1 MGTIYRFTRQ
11 PRETKVYLAVVIITA
26 AVSIIQ
32 FVVDNST
39 GDRSEPVASALALYL
54 PMAWG
59 GEFWRILSVSLVH
72 GGLMH
77 LLMNVWFIYAIG
89 RLYEQFTGPVGFA
102 AVYLASIV
110 GGSVAILLFGDLLV
124 PTVGAS
130 GGAYGLMGGLIAAMY
145 ANTGSISGIWATSF
159 GRQILVVLAL
169 NLIISLAPGISLLGH
184 VGGLVVGGMAGY
196 VVERLRQ
203 GKASPADKLAGVLLL
218 LALAGAV
225 AYSLRPIY
233 RGAWRLYESA
243 MLVDRVKDLS
253 EQDPSS
259 TEIQAATDRLL
270 DYQRQGFQDYDTS
283 ERYVSF
289 RARVD
294 QGIVAVTDWLKSRG
308 SPKAKPPAPRSDEEP
323 SGGTATPGD

>member
-1 MGTIYRFTRQ
+1 MGTIYRFTHQ

-32 FVVDNST
+32 FVVDKST
-39 GDRSEPVASALALYL
+39 EDGSEPVASALALYL
-54 PMAWG
+54 PMAWD

-72 GGLMH
+72 GGLLH

-89 RLYEQFTGPVGFA
+89 RLYEQFTGPIGFG

-145 ANTGSISGIWATSF
+145 VNTGSISGIWATSF

-225 AYSLRPIY
+225 AYSLRPMY

-243 MLVDRVKDLS
+243 LLVDKIQDLS
-253 EQDPSS
+253 EQDPNSP
-259 TEIQAATDRLL
+259 EIQSASDRVLE
-270 DYQRQGFQDYDTS
+270 YQRQGFQDYDTS

-289 RARVD
+289 RAKVD
-294 QGIVAVTDWLKSRG
+294 QRIGAVSDWLNARRG
-308 SPKAKPPAPRSDEEP
+308 PKARPPDPETGGNP
-323 SGGTATPGD
+323 PGGTATPGD